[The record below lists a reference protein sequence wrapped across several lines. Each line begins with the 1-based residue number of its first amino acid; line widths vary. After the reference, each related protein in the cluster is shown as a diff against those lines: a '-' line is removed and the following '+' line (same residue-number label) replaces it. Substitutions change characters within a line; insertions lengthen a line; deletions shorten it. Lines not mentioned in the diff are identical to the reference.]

1 LCWAGGGAYLLQQRI
16 AGEGAWG
23 AGDAGGGMDQLFKD
37 QLERLREYHFLIL
50 FWAAEA
56 EVKGLKYNIT
66 NAFDDLKDLGITRTK
81 QSVMGYVE
89 SLHML
94 CFIDL
99 KEERNR
105 KNIYLAEHGAE
116 ALESLVEN
124 SNFKTKKSRFMEGM

>member
-1 LCWAGGGAYLLQQRI
+1 MNQLF
-16 AGEGAWG
+16 E
-23 AGDAGGGMDQLFKD
+23 DQLK
-37 QLERLREYHFLIL
+37 QLREYHFLIL

-81 QSVMGYVE
+81 QSVMAYVE
-89 SLHML
+89 SLRML

-105 KNIYLAEHGAE
+105 KNVYLAEHGALALE
-116 ALESLVEN
+116 ALVKQN
-124 SNFKTKKSRFMEGM
+124 NFKTKKSRFMEGM

>member
-1 LCWAGGGAYLLQQRI
+1 
-16 AGEGAWG
+16 
-23 AGDAGGGMDQLFKD
+23 MDQLFTD
-37 QLERLREYHFLIL
+37 QLERLREHHFLIL

-89 SLHML
+89 SLYML

-116 ALESLVEN
+116 ALEALVKN

>member
-1 LCWAGGGAYLLQQRI
+1 
-16 AGEGAWG
+16 
-23 AGDAGGGMDQLFKD
+23 MDQLFKD

-81 QSVMGYVE
+81 QSVMGYLE

-105 KNIYLAEHGAE
+105 KNIYLAEHGEE
-116 ALESLVEN
+116 ALKALVTN

>member
-1 LCWAGGGAYLLQQRI
+1 VLGQGRGVSSFPTYS
-16 AGEGAWG
+16 GEGAWS
-23 AGDAGGGMDQLFKD
+23 AGIAGGGMDQLFKD
-37 QLERLREYHFLIL
+37 QLEQLREHHFLIL

-94 CFIDL
+94 CFINL

-105 KNIYLAEHGAE
+105 KNIYLAEHGEE
-116 ALESLVEN
+116 ALKSLVTN
-124 SNFKTKKSRFMEGM
+124 SNFKTKKSRFMEAK

>member
-1 LCWAGGGAYLLQQRI
+1 
-16 AGEGAWG
+16 
-23 AGDAGGGMDQLFKD
+23 MNQLFKD
-37 QLERLREYHFLIL
+37 QLGRLREYHFLIL

-66 NAFDDLKDLGITRTK
+66 NAFDDLKDLGVTRTK

-89 SLHML
+89 SLYML

-116 ALESLVEN
+116 ALEALVKS
-124 SNFKTKKSRFMEGM
+124 SNFKTKKSRFMEGI

>member
-1 LCWAGGGAYLLQQRI
+1 
-16 AGEGAWG
+16 
-23 AGDAGGGMDQLFKD
+23 MNQLFKD
-37 QLERLREYHFLIL
+37 QLGRLKEYHFLIL

-116 ALESLVEN
+116 ALESLVRN
-124 SNFKTKKSRFMEGM
+124 SNYTTKKSRFMEGL